1 MRLFNPLALVLHGL
15 LVLPI
20 GMARAFTA
28 GSSSSSV
35 RTAAGACTQFS
46 LSEPGMLSVHPLIK
60 NDSQNRIN
68 YCSFGRR
75 QRLARCDN
83 ITPLKATTSSVSND
97 DASLLET
104 TSLPNLNDD
113 EKMTKKIAGRKM
125 RVQYGYKVI
134 AVGYS
139 INVLFSISWI
149 IAFHVAASMSL
160 PAGIAY
166 ILNGAAKNDRLS
178 SDTYKR
184 LNLALGF
191 YGFFGFFARNAFKQ
205 RIISTLWGVTSLVTT
220 INCVKGYGYGLKGW
234 ALSDK
239 VNPISEF
246 ADGTK
251 SYFATLV
258 KPIKDWKAFGYLV
271 ATLLFGYM
279 KLVALS
285 DVITGFFSGGS
296 GLQFA
301 GRNIIQYIRL
311 MLLSTL
317 TFTLKDAADRDRLTG
332 TTFIETNIF
341 VALASTSLAVLS
353 FTRTPN
359 LLFGRIATG
368 IAGFCALNA
377 AVSIAQKKR
386 EAQ

>member
-1 MRLFNPLALVLHGL
+1 MRLFNPLALVLHVLL
-15 LVLPI
+15 LVLLPI
-20 GMARAFTA
+20 GTAWAFTA
-28 GSSSSSV
+28 GSSSSV
-35 RTAAGACTQFS
+35 RTAAGACTQS
-46 LSEPGMLSVHPLIK
+46 SWSKPGLLAAVHPPIISRK
-60 NDSQNRIN
+60 NYSRNRIN
-68 YCSFGRR
+68 YCSFGR
-75 QRLARCDN
+75 CEN
-83 ITPLKATTSSVSND
+83 ITRLKATTSSVSND
-97 DASLLET
+97 DASMLET
-104 TSLPNLNDD
+104 ASVPDLNAD
-113 EKMTKKIAGRKM
+113 EKMAKKIVGRKM
-125 RVQYGYKVI
+125 RVQNGYKII
-134 AVGYS
+134 AIGYAL
-139 INVLFSISWI
+139 NVLFSVSWV
-149 IAFHVAASMSL
+149 IAFHVAASMTL

-191 YGFFGFFARNAFKQ
+191 YGFFGFFAKSAFKQ
-205 RIISTLWGVTSLVTT
+205 RMISILWGLTSVVTM
-220 INCVKGYGYGLKGW
+220 INCIKGYGYGLKGW

-239 VNPISEF
+239 VNPISEL

-279 KLVALS
+279 KLLALS
-285 DVITGFFSGGS
+285 DVITDVFSGSS

-317 TFTLKDAADRDRLTG
+317 TFTLKDAADRDRLMG

-341 VALASTSLAVLS
+341 VALASTSMAVLS
-353 FTRTPN
+353 FTRIPN